1 MPQNQVKDGGNRQAV
16 VLLAAMVGFGVFAL
30 VVALHNRSTSSSTGG
45 AAQPTETT
53 ASPTG
58 PEEPPHAN
66 LAPGGPP
73 TVTSPVTPPFGVG
86 ARARI
91 QGTDK
96 FVTVSSRPD
105 RWGDADSAGRLA
117 LGTDVVVLE
126 ERQFPNPVGSP
137 MRRFRV
143 APASK
148 KGPTGWVWGA
158 DVGAPEAERPAEPAA
173 ATPEAL
179 PPGVVLMKPD
189 TVVAV
194 TKPLLERAYALA
206 EAGDSAAFNLYVKN
220 TPGVMVMPLPTKVS
234 LVDAGVLG
242 PSKVRVYGTLHEVWV
257 KNDRLQLQ

>member
-1 MPQNQVKDGGNRQAV
+1 MPQNQAKNGEGRQAI
-16 VLLAAMVGFGVFAL
+16 VLLAAIVAFAVLGL
-30 VVALHNRSTSSSTGG
+30 VVVLRNRWAASTTPR
-45 AAQPTETT
+45 AAQTADAV
-53 ASPTG
+53 ASPVAA
-58 PEEPPHAN
+58 PEPPHVN
-66 LAPGGPP
+66 LAPGAPP
-73 TVTSPVTPPFGVG
+73 TAASPVAAFGVG

-173 ATPEAL
+173 ATPEVL

-206 EAGDSAAFNLYVKN
+206 EAGDSGAFNLYVKN

-234 LVDAGVLG
+234 IVDAGVLG
-242 PSKVRVYGTLHEVWV
+242 PSKVRVYGTLQEVWV
-257 KNDRLQLQ
+257 KNDRLQLP